1 MILSRSVL
9 ARLRRSFLARL
20 LPLMLAVTAGLGVA
34 CASDTRPP
42 ASAFMAEAASAAAGL
57 QRWYEG
63 TTYRSAQW
71 WQSANALETT
81 IDYMQATG
89 SRAYLSNLDRTYRA
103 YHQGDRFLDSYYDDD
118 GWWALAWIKAYDLTG
133 DQRYLGQA
141 RAIFEAMT
149 DGWDSTCGG
158 GMWWSTSRTYKN
170 AIANELFLTVAA
182 ELHNRTPG
190 DTRYSAW
197 ARREWAW
204 FSGSGMLTHSG
215 LVIDGLN
222 QCKPVLSSPTWT
234 YNQGVLIGG
243 LIALNGITRDR
254 GLLATAR
261 RVADAVIRSPA
272 LSPRGVLQEPC
283 EQASSCNADQTLFK
297 GIFIRNL
304 SKLDSRVDG
313 APYRAYLRRNASSV
327 WDHDRRADEFG
338 LNWSGPF
345 DRPDTAR
352 QAAALDALT
361 AGIRAD
367 GV

>member
-1 MILSRSVL
+1 MILSRSPL
-9 ARLRRSFLARL
+9 ARFLAL
-20 LPLMLAVTAGLGVA
+20 LLAVTVA
-34 CASDTRPP
+34 LSLLCASDTLPP
-42 ASAFMAEAASAAAGL
+42 RSPFVTEAASAAAGL
-57 QRWYEG
+57 QRWYRG

-89 SRAYLSNLDRTYRA
+89 SRAYVGDLNRTYLA
-103 YHQGDRFLDSYYDDD
+103 FYQGDRFVDNYYDDD

-133 DQRYLGQA
+133 GQRYLRQA

-158 GMWWSTSRTYKN
+158 GIWWSTGRTYKN
-170 AIANELFLTVAA
+170 AIANGLFLTVAA

-190 DTRYSAW
+190 DTWYSDW

-204 FSGSGMLTHSG
+204 FSGTGMLTRSG

-222 QCKPVLSSPTWT
+222 QCKPVLNSPTWT

-243 LIALNGITRDR
+243 LIALNGITHDR
-254 GLLATAR
+254 GLLLTAR
-261 RVADAVIRSPA
+261 RVASAVIRSPV
-272 LSPRGVLQEPC
+272 LSPHGVLREPC
-283 EQASSCNADQTLFK
+283 EPVSSCDADQTLFK

-313 APYRAYLRRNASSV
+313 APYQDYLRRNARSV
-327 WDHDRRADEFG
+327 WDNDRRADEFG
-338 LNWSGPF
+338 LSWSGPF
-345 DRPDTAR
+345 DGSGTAK

-361 AGIRAD
+361 AGIRA
-367 GV
+367 GRV

>member
-1 MILSRSVL
+1 MIPSRSP
-9 ARLRRSFLARL
+9 LARL
-20 LPLMLAVTAGLGVA
+20 LAFPLAVAAALSLL

-42 ASAFMAEAASAAAGL
+42 RPAFVTEAASAAAGL
-57 QRWYEG
+57 QRWYQG
-63 TTYRSAQW
+63 TTYRSARW

-89 SRAYLSNLDRTYRA
+89 SRAYLGNLNRTYLAFHR
-103 YHQGDRFLDSYYDDD
+103 GDRFLDHYYDDG

-158 GMWWSTSRTYKN
+158 GIWWSTGRTYKN

-182 ELHNRTPG
+182 ELHNRIPG
-190 DTRYSAW
+190 DTWYSGW

-204 FSGSGMLTHSG
+204 FSGTGMLTRSG

-222 QCKPVLSSPTWT
+222 QCQPVLTSPTWT

-243 LIALNGITRDR
+243 LIALNGITHDR
-254 GLLATAR
+254 RLLLTAR
-261 RVADAVIRSPA
+261 RVAGAVIRSPV
-272 LSPRGVLQEPC
+272 LSPHGVLREPC
-283 EQASSCNADQTLFK
+283 EQASSCDADQTLFK

-304 SKLDSRVDG
+304 SKLDSRVGG
-313 APYRAYLRRNASSV
+313 APYRGYLRRNARSV

-338 LNWSGPF
+338 LSWSGPF
-345 DRPDTAR
+345 DGPGTAR

-361 AGIRAD
+361 AGIRA
-367 GV
+367 GGA